1 MVKKNGCYLGLETIH
16 PNHST
21 GATTARI
28 PFSTTKTIRMD
39 MVEDSDED
47 FYEPSDEYRHV
58 YYSDSISS
66 DEEELKYNPWAE
78 DEQLE
83 EKLSEDYSPA
93 YFLANSEPRK
103 DQMPN
108 GISKKTYTSDPLI
121 TNSK

>member
-1 MVKKNGCYLGLETIH
+1 
-16 PNHST
+16 
-21 GATTARI
+21 
-28 PFSTTKTIRMD
+28 MD

-47 FYEPSDEYRHV
+47 FYEPSDEYKHV

-83 EKLSEDYSPA
+83 ENLLEDYSPA

-103 DQMPN
+103 DQNAEWDLKKDLHVGPLDHQQQTQFMDL
-108 GISKKTYTSDPLI
+108 ISWNSDI
-121 TNSK
+121 CASG